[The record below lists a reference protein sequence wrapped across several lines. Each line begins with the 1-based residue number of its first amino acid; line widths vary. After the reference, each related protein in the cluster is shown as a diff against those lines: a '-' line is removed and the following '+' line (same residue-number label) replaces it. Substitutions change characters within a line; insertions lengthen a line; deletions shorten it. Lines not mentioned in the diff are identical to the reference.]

1 MGKQFAGST
10 ENAATIILGAER
22 WKKGMKV
29 AGVIHNQFDTKN
41 GLCWTLSLKEPFLDG
56 KEKHTKVAIG
66 NLKGLNMALED
77 AGLAFMELQR
87 GDAIVIECLGLQT
100 ATDPSKNDMVL
111 FKVAV
116 NRP

>member
-1 MGKQFAGST
+1 
-10 ENAATIILGAER
+10 
-22 WKKGMKV
+22 
-29 AGVIHNQFDTKN
+29 
-41 GLCWTLSLKEPFLDG
+41 
-56 KEKHTKVAIG
+56 
-66 NLKGLNMALED
+66 MALED